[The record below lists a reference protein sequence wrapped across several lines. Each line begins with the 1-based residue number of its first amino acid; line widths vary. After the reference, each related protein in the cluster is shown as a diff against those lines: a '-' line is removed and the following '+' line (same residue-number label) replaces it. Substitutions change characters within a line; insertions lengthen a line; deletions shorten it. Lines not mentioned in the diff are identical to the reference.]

1 MALPLTFRG
10 SGDGLPAAYTV
21 RRQALYPTAL
31 QDPTTLI
38 SRFQT
43 LVPMRAIGVDP
54 AVIELE
60 SGNYYCADRRSIAYQ
75 KKIERS
81 RMKAPIQS
89 STIGTKGLT
98 FKTSCDNSVAIA
110 PAK

>member
-1 MALPLTFRG
+1 MRLTVSAQGCTPSIASFLAVPDLEVELVDIVLGESERIPIQGALPM
-10 SGDGLPAAYTV
+10 SVSVAH
-21 RRQALYPTAL
+21 
-31 QDPTTLI
+31 
-38 SRFQT
+38 
-43 LVPMRAIGVDP
+43 
-54 AVIELE
+54 
-60 SGNYYCADRRSIAYQ
+60 YCADRRSIAYQ

-98 FKTSCDNSVAIA
+98 FKTSCYSSVAIA